1 MNPSYQAG
9 NEYQR
14 NHSCPYMAIGKF
26 QGGLFGKNLYFLY
39 NIGYFGN
46 IINLPDFVV
55 DIHQEISHF
64 PILTE
69 NIEISDSEF
78 VYEIRHI

>member
-1 MNPSYQAG
+1 MFMVTLLRYNA
-9 NEYQR
+9 
-14 NHSCPYMAIGKF
+14 KF
-26 QGGLFGKNLYFLY
+26 LILLLY